1 MKCIRQMPP
10 PWSKI
15 TGKPT
20 WIGSSKPTY
29 TKSEVGLSNVDN
41 VKQYSASNPPPDL
54 VCFRVMINSGAGGA
68 VFFIAQLPKEDP
80 RVSGYNGNDMS
91 TKYEDVLNYLSQ
103 SNGCAF
109 GYLQESLQ
117 SMMIAT
123 KISGSPNTR
132 SIVMEFTTGSNVS
145 IKTFTS
151 SQISRIDVAS
161 VQITW

>member
-41 VKQYSASNPPPDL
+41 VKQYSASNPPPDM
-54 VCFRVMINSGAGGA
+54 VCFRISIDSGAGGA
-68 VFFIAQLPKEDP
+68 IYFVAQLPKDDP
-80 RVSGYNGNDMS
+80 RVSGYNNNDIS
-91 TKYEDVLNYLSQ
+91 TKYEDALSYLSQ

-109 GYLQESLQ
+109 GYLQDSMQ
-117 SMMIAT
+117 SMMVAT

-132 SIVMEFTTGSNVS
+132 SITMEFSTGSNVS
-145 IKTFTS
+145 IKSFTS
-151 SQISRIDVAS
+151 SQISRIDVYS
-161 VQITW
+161 IQITY